1 MAKPPRRR
9 RFRRGNHEPFQPL
22 RTLLHIALLQSIY
35 YLTASLLILFTAL
48 VAGKPFNLD
57 LIFSWRAVRGDTTV
71 GWTLGIVWLLC
82 GAVMIIALL
91 LVVARSKLVLDFSL
105 TTTFLHLIVVSL
117 YEHEVPRSLLWWAL
131 QFVITGVMVAGGTWA
146 CQWRELRP
154 MSFGLGDGGNTISG
168 TGGSYEMAAVEE
180 EGEGETETE
189 GEGKRVGRA

>member
-1 MAKPPRRR
+1 MARCSGGYDGWVDTGDSVAFMWSRDVRHHPPSS
-9 RFRRGNHEPFQPL
+9 
-22 RTLLHIALLQSIY
+22 AV
-35 YLTASLLILFTAL
+35 LTSAT
-48 VAGKPFNLD
+48 
-57 LIFSWRAVRGDTTV
+57 R
-71 GWTLGIVWLLC
+71 
-82 GAVMIIALL
+82 IIALL